1 MEETAMQEK
10 AICVI
15 GYGKVPGD
23 KLDDVRRE
31 LRREVQAA
39 LDDGYRT
46 FLAEF
51 KGVGLLFVQCVNEQR
66 EQYTDIFMEVAFDPK
81 RNEPPIC
88 EEQELL
94 STCNGIWPLPKGSQ
108 EDYPLAV
115 TRYLGGRSDRVIVVH
130 GEELDDD
137 TAYAM
142 GYVQVMGPELRIVQ
156 A

>member
-1 MEETAMQEK
+1 MSEK

-15 GYGKVPGD
+15 GYGKIPD
-23 KLDDVRRE
+23 DRLDIVRQE
-31 LRREVQAA
+31 FEWAIGTA
-39 LDDGYRT
+39 LDDGYRR

-51 KGVGLLFVQCVNEQR
+51 KGVGLLFVRCVNEWR

-81 RNEPPIC
+81 RCDPLTC

-94 STCNGIWPLPKGSQ
+94 STCNGIWPLPEGSQ

-115 TRYLGGRSDRVIVVH
+115 TRYLAGRSKRVIVVH

-156 A
+156 T